1 MKKIST
7 FCIALK
13 VSGIHLGVIGV
24 IVLYSLLNGCL
35 KPEPNNEV
43 VMFVELAPMGP
54 AMGGGAETTPPE
66 EVEEQEMVE
75 EPTPPEEIEEQE
87 IEEEPEV
94 VEEPIPEDPTPEVI
108 EPTLKP
114 VEPTPEP
121 VEPKPKPVEPTP
133 EPPKNTWKSTPV
145 EAIKVSDERVKATPS
160 PSPKPVQKID
170 VGKILESGSSS
181 GPVGTPS
188 DFAAYESRVTALF
201 QRAWN
206 SYKPSSGGPAWIRIS
221 FSSNGT
227 ITSRRMQKSSGD
239 AAYDAAAQRA
249 ANSISSLPKPPS
261 GYGKT
266 YLDIKFELKN

>member
-1 MKKIST
+1 MKKTST
-7 FCIALK
+7 FSIALK
-13 VSGIHLGVIGV
+13 VTGIHVGVVGV
-24 IVLYSLLNGCL
+24 IVLYSLLNGCI
-35 KPEPNNEV
+35 KPKPNNEV

-54 AMGGGAETTPPE
+54 AMGGGAEPTPPE
-66 EVEEQEMVE
+66 EVD
-75 EPTPPEEIEEQE
+75 EPE

-94 VEEPIPEDPTPEVI
+94 VEEPIPPEDPIPEPPADPPP
-108 EPTLKP
+108 EPEESRP
-114 VEPTPEP
+114 DWEPTP
-121 VEPKPKPVEPTP
+121 
-133 EPPKNTWKSTPV
+133 
-145 EAIKVSDERVKATPS
+145 VSDINVSNQRVDATPAR
-160 PSPKPVQKID
+160 PQNPIAEID
-170 VGKILESGSSS
+170 PGKILESGSSS

-227 ITSRRMQKSSGD
+227 ITSRRLQKSSGD
-239 AAYDAAAQRA
+239 AAYDAAAKRA
-249 ANSISSLPKPPS
+249 ADSISSLPRPPS